1 MSILNTGRQQLAQA
15 DALNKQSTNLRNQMA
30 ASNAGLEMADRNN
43 KQSMRGNALG
53 GMASM
58 AIAKGGE
65 KLAEYGLSNAAPV
78 GQSLANAEAMGG
90 SGLKVAEN
98 AGVQLSTNQAAQQA
112 GQQAAQQAGQQV
124 AQQATQEATN
134 QVAQQAAQE
143 TTSQLAQQAGTK
155 AAETLATTATSGLAS
170 AGSAALAAIPY
181 IGWAAAIGSMA
192 YSLFS

>member
-78 GQSLANAEAMGG
+78 GQSLTNAEAMGG
-90 SGLKVAEN
+90 SLTQQAYN
-98 AGVQLSTNQAAQQA
+98 AGVDLGTNQVAQQA
-112 GQQAAQQAGQQV
+112 GQQAAQQAGQQATQQV
-124 AQQATQEATN
+124 AQEATS
-134 QVAQQAAQE
+134 QVAQQAGQE
-143 TTSQLAQQAGTK
+143 TVNQLATQAVEKT
-155 AAETLATTATSGLAS
+155 AETVATTATSGLAS